1 MLHNSAVVILTFV
14 KVTALLHNAI
24 LQMCSALR
32 CTYHMFVLYVSK
44 RYHRME
50 NSEILGPSA
59 YQGQAVLPYWQD
71 YDYEEAWITDPWI
84 TLQVYLIHSG
94 QTHRIVAMRT
104 ASWATVFMF
113 VLRHAG
119 IRAGQY
125 RFLFAGETITAN
137 GSLEDAGVRSGQL
150 VLVMSEILFAG
161 KPYNALPLH
170 PEVGQVSVILKMYT
184 PEYHEECYLY
194 LLSKTWEKIAEQFA
208 ITVRF
213 DSNALVFYHLKR
225 PVVLLATL
233 AEYEVKHGDCIV
245 VFLAATETGNRCQP
259 QFRGD
264 PPSTQLYKRLDASH
278 VRKLQLRNKA
288 LYKERCGNEFHDY
301 LLLLLKD
308 YIRNPNSW
316 AFLSERW
323 ASVSPELLR
332 IIF

>member
-24 LQMCSALR
+24 LQMRSALR
-32 CTYHMFVLYVSK
+32 CTYHIAPSTAD
-44 RYHRME
+44 HRME

-113 VLRHAG
+113 VLRRAG

-208 ITVRF
+208 IT
-213 DSNALVFYHLKR
+213 R

-245 VFLAATETGNRCQP
+245 VFLAATETEVPTPIPGRPAKHAAVQATGRIARA
-259 QFRGD
+259 QAADFKAAITTSED
-264 PPSTQLYKRLDASH
+264 STMEGIESNA
-278 VRKLQLRNKA
+278 
-288 LYKERCGNEFHDY
+288 
-301 LLLLLKD
+301 
-308 YIRNPNSW
+308 
-316 AFLSERW
+316 
-323 ASVSPELLR
+323 
-332 IIF
+332 